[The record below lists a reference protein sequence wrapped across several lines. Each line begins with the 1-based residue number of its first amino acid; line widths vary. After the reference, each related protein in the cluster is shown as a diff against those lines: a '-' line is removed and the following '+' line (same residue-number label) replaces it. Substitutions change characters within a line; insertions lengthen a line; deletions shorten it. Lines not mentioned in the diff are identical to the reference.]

1 MTDLQ
6 PEALVDAVP
15 GWDWQDLPP
24 VVERPFE
31 VDVLF
36 DATCDAAA
44 RTVITQISSKL
55 PELLQ
60 AFWQVLQDVVAEGGL
75 VADTLNPFFQASGLE
90 IEVLWVSNPTI
101 QAQNLMHRGKDE
113 ATDVLSFPMETTT
126 PDGQRL
132 LGSILVSVPWAMAQ
146 AGQAKANETVEHYL
160 LERVTHGLLH
170 LMGLHHDTMADYE
183 RVVGIQAKVL
193 AHLYGSVEP

>member
-1 MTDLQ
+1 M
-6 PEALVDAVP
+6 
-15 GWDWQDLPP
+15 
-24 VVERPFE
+24 VEPPFE

-36 DATCDAAA
+36 DASCDTAA
-44 RTVITQISSKL
+44 RSVITQISPKL

-60 AFWQVLQDVVAEGGL
+60 AIWHVLQGVVAEGGL
-75 VADTLNPFFQASGLE
+75 VADTLLPVFQASGLGV
-90 IEVLWVSNPTI
+90 EVLWVSNPTI
-101 QAQNLMHRGKDE
+101 QAQNRMHRGKDE
-113 ATDVLSFPMETTT
+113 ATDVLSFPMGATT

-132 LGSILVSVPWAMAQ
+132 LGSILVSVPWGMAQ
-146 AGQAKANETVEHYL
+146 AGQTKPHETVEQYL

-170 LMGLHHDTMADYE
+170 LMGLHHDTMTDYE